1 MDSIIRRLDWMLGM
15 VDDDMGIS
23 HTWRNFKVVNTDE
36 FDIKPKKDYLKRRL
50 AEKEDELRRLE
61 SMKESMLRSYDIRI
75 TEIKTEI
82 EKLKRDT

>member
-61 SMKESMLRSYDIRI
+61 SMKESMLRSYDTRI
-75 TEIKTEI
+75 IGIKEDI
-82 EKLKRDT
+82 EGLKKET

>member
-1 MDSIIRRLDWMLGM
+1 MDSMIGKWNWILGM

-36 FDIKPKKDYLKRRL
+36 YDIKPKKDYLKRRV

-61 SMKESMLRSYDIRI
+61 GMKESMLRSYDSRI
-75 TEIKTEI
+75 MEIKTDI
-82 EKLKRDT
+82 ERLKKET